1 MTNMS
6 DDKYCLILSKNAI
19 QQKRSHEK
27 WDDKNKQQDNAS
39 ARTLHAENESPEKGI
54 SNWS

>member
-1 MTNMS
+1 MS

-39 ARTLHAENESPEKGI
+39 ARTLHAEDESPEKGI
-54 SNWS
+54 SN